1 MAATDGAYIKTRVRF
16 LGGAFLQKIFYQIL
30 RLRRASSRDE
40 VVTKLEESLL
50 SFIERTIIIYPILDT
65 LVITF
70 WYFRQSSHA
79 DVLQQKVVCLP
90 INFFPPKSSANSYS
104 QYASSFISIESSNSD

>member
-1 MAATDGAYIKTRVRF
+1 MAASDGAYIKTRVRF

-30 RLRRASSRDE
+30 RLRRPSSRDK

-70 WYFRQSSHA
+70 WYFGQSSHVG
-79 DVLQQKVVCLP
+79 VLQQKVVYLQ
-90 INFFPPKSSANSYS
+90 INFFRGVFS
-104 QYASSFISIESSNSD
+104 QFLLTVCQQFYFNLIQ

>member
-1 MAATDGAYIKTRVRF
+1 MAASDGAYIKKGVRF

-30 RLRRASSRDE
+30 RLRRPSSRDE

-70 WYFRQSSHA
+70 WYFGQSSYVG
-79 DVLQQKVVCLP
+79 VLQQKVVCLQS
-90 INFFPPKSSANSYS
+90 I
-104 QYASSFISIESSNSD
+104 SFRGVFSHFLLTVCKQFYFNLIQ